1 MSIEDR
7 ISRLIWESEAE
18 TVVGVPPRKPLRTKS
33 EQDIP
38 KPPEPKTP
46 EPEHIRPRPET
57 VYFEPTSEPPPEGSG
72 EKVSKPSVT

>member
-7 ISRLIWESEAE
+7 ISKLIWDSEAE
-18 TVVGVPPRKPLRTKS
+18 TVVGVPPRKPLKTKS

-38 KPPEPKTP
+38 KPPEP
-46 EPEHIRPRPET
+46 EHTRPRPET

-72 EKVSKPSVT
+72 EQVSKPSVT